1 MYTDSDVNKFDLL
14 ERLKL
19 VEAVVQNEA
28 KGGKKDFQGV
38 NSVNMFCCDFFDG
51 VHIAL
56 DFNNNFKEGKKDRK
70 LFLKLQLSMSII

>member
-1 MYTDSDVNKFDLL
+1 M
-14 ERLKL
+14 KL

-28 KGGKKDFQGV
+28 KGGKKDFKGV

-51 VHIAL
+51 AVHIAL
-56 DFNNNFKEGKKDRK
+56 DFDNNFKEGKKDRK